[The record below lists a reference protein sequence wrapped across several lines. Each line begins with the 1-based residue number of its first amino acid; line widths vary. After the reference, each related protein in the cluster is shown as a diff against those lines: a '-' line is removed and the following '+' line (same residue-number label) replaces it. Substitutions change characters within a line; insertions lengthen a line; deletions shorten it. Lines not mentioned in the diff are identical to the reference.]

1 VKHVE
6 IYERIRILRK
16 DKLKLSRDVFG
27 ERLGVSRDVIKNI
40 ELNALAR
47 PEQKE
52 PLYKLICKE
61 FNISYDWLTA
71 GNGEMF
77 IESEEAVIS
86 ALVSEFNLDDMGKN
100 ILMAYKEL
108 KPEHRDGVR
117 LFIEALAQKALR
129 ANAERAQNLT
139 LSALETYG
147 VDEIGLRDNIFDI
160 FAGEF
165 NFDNTPENTD
175 AEALSLERADRV
187 IEQAN
192 NHIRVYKAAESTT
205 GKEHG
210 VVSETQEDIDKMY
223 KGKRVTS
230 DDDF

>member
-1 VKHVE
+1 ME